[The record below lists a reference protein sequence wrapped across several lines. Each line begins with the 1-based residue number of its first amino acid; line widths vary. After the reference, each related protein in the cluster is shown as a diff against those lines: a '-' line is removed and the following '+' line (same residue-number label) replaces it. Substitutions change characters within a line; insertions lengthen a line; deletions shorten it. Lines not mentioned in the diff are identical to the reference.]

1 MIKLNDIYIDW
12 MEGSRQTTPT
22 NANTYDKHDPFEA
35 FFDETENY
43 KVNQLAG
50 LKLFSERKKP
60 DQGQPKT
67 SN

>member
-50 LKLFSERKKP
+50 LKLFSER
-60 DQGQPKT
+60 
-67 SN
+67 